1 MLAYLLTYLVACLAA
16 LPSYLP
22 TYQSTSWLL
31 QFHFSSQL
39 IYVHTSRANILLLL
53 LLLFS
58 IRIFAMNSQSSVISC
73 CWLLLL
79 YILNKY
85 AGCHFRL
92 YDSPSY
98 NVIVSRVS
106 YIRIVYNFHFTD
118 CNFRKLY
125 RSFIHNWRTLH
136 CNALYALKPHS
147 HCMTNANEREMG
159 GKKVMQSLSKNKNWI
174 WMRNVK
180 QTN

>member
-1 MLAYLLTYLVACLAA
+1 MYALKYTYVCNMVTCSLTYLLTCLPACLAA
-16 LPSYLP
+16 SPSYLP
-22 TYQSTSWLL
+22 TNLPPGCFNFNFLPILFTY
-31 QFHFSSQL
+31 
-39 IYVHTSRANILLLL
+39 TSRAFIIIIIFNTHICNEQSVVSHKMLL
-53 LLLFS
+53 
-58 IRIFAMNSQSSVISC
+58 
-73 CWLLLL
+73 LLLL

-136 CNALYALKPHS
+136 CIAL
-147 HCMTNANEREMG
+147 HC
-159 GKKVMQSLSKNKNWI
+159 I
-174 WMRNVK
+174 IP
-180 QTN
+180 